1 MAISH
6 KSLCNVKIA
15 LHKGHP
21 RATFPDA
28 TIRDTRGTGC
38 LYIISLLETA
48 RRVFVYKFTS
58 IKKKR

>member
-28 TIRDTRGTGC
+28 TIQDTRGTGC
-38 LYIISLLETA
+38 LYIISLLETLLA
-48 RRVFVYKFTS
+48 GCLYIS
-58 IKKKR
+58 LLQ